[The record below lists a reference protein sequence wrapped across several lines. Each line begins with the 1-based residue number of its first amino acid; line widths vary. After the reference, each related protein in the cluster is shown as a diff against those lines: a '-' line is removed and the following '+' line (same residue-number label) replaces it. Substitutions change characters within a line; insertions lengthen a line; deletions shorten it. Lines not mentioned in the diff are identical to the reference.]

1 MSSVNPSEL
10 PQHVAII
17 MDGNGRWAKKQGLLT
32 RIRGHESG
40 VEALRRTATAAA
52 EIGIKYLTVYAF
64 SSENWARPKME
75 VDALMGI
82 LVSALHKELPTLQD
96 NRIKLHA
103 IGRLHDL
110 PASCQRQLQEVMDA
124 TAANDRMTLTLALS
138 YGSREE
144 LVDAFRQ
151 VAAEAAAGRL
161 EPNAID
167 GQAVERF
174 LYTAGMPDPDL
185 VIRTSG
191 EQRISNFLLWQISY
205 AELFFTPV
213 LWPDFDRPH
222 LEEALAAY
230 AGRERRKGLTSEQ
243 VTRKPSVA

>member
-1 MSSVNPSEL
+1 
-10 PQHVAII
+10 

-32 RIRGHESG
+32 RVRGHESG

-52 EIGIKYLTVYAF
+52 EIGIRYLTVYAF

-75 VDALMGI
+75 VDALMSI
-82 LVSALHKELPTLQD
+82 LVNALHKELPTLQE

-103 IGRLHDL
+103 IGRLQDL
-110 PASCQRQLQEVMDA
+110 PTVCQRQLNEVIEA
-124 TAANDRMTLTLALS
+124 TATNNRMTLTLALS

-144 LVDAFRQ
+144 LVDAFQ
-151 VAAEAAAGRL
+151 HVAREAAAGRL
-161 EPNAID
+161 RPEDLDAKT
-167 GQAVERF
+167 VERI
-174 LYTAGMPDPDL
+174 LYTSGMPDPDL

-213 LWPDFDRPH
+213 LWPDFDRLH

-243 VTRKPSVA
+243 VAPNVA

>member
-1 MSSVNPSEL
+1 
-10 PQHVAII
+10 
-17 MDGNGRWAKKQGLLT
+17 
-32 RIRGHESG
+32 